1 MFEHIIPRMTE
12 MFTTVAN
19 EAHGSVYTVFFIGFV
34 FGVLIQYSRVDKFE
48 KIAGFAMLR
57 DTVVP
62 KMLFL
67 AIGIASI
74 GLYFLIDAGY
84 ASYHVKPIT
93 LAGLIFGGAIFGASM
108 AIFGKC
114 PGTGPISIAEGR
126 IDVLV
131 GAIGGIFG
139 GLVFTVYFD
148 VFESL
153 MGKSLGK
160 ITLTEIFVGNE
171 AMTALIFGA
180 ILIAV
185 SFAIPLRQEFDELD
199 LKQLS
204 EDEKPLQEKTP
215 N

>member
-1 MFEHIIPRMTE
+1 MTELFEAFLQRFLE
-12 MFTTVAN
+12 MFTTVSN
-19 EAHGSVYTVFFIGFV
+19 DSHGSVFIVFFIGFV

-74 GLYFLIDAGY
+74 ALYFLIDAGY

-93 LAGLIFGGAIFGASM
+93 MGGLIIGGVLFGIGM
-108 AIFGKC
+108 AIMGKC

-131 GAIGGIFG
+131 GAIGGIFA
-139 GLVFTVYFD
+139 GLLFSVYFD
-148 VFESL
+148 VFQSM
-153 MGKSLGK
+153 MGTSLGK
-160 ITLTEIFVGNE
+160 TTLIDLFQGDEDITI
-171 AMTALIFGA
+171 LIFGGVL
-180 ILIAV
+180 ILI
-185 SFAIPLRQEFDELD
+185 SFLIPLRQEFDEDD
-199 LKQLS
+199 LKQLDS
-204 EDEKPLQEKTP
+204 ES
-215 N
+215 